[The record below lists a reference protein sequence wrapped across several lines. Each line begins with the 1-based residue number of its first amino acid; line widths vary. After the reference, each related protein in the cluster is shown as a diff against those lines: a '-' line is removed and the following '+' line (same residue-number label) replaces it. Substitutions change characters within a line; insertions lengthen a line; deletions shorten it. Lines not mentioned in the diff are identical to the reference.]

1 VTVVVDKIS
10 QKFRNI
16 DTTAKEQLWQVN
28 EGLLTEI
35 EQTQMRIKELKLPP
49 VKKDILKLT
58 DAGLGVGCSN
68 MEARYRD
75 TEMVWT
81 LNSDRVNRVH
91 RARDDSGK
99 SEAEISN
106 ACVREALVDGGPVK
120 WKYHEAL
127 DYLTKDEIEEFS
139 IDDIKKC
146 EEEAMKKNE
155 WQVAKK
161 CSRKD
166 TT

>member
-1 VTVVVDKIS
+1 MVWLEKQLSSALLRWEEDKPEVQELELAFGNEIKDSVTVVVDKIS

-75 TEMVWT
+75 AEMV
-81 LNSDRVNRVH
+81 
-91 RARDDSGK
+91 
-99 SEAEISN
+99 
-106 ACVREALVDGGPVK
+106 
-120 WKYHEAL
+120 
-127 DYLTKDEIEEFS
+127 
-139 IDDIKKC
+139 
-146 EEEAMKKNE
+146 
-155 WQVAKK
+155 
-161 CSRKD
+161 
-166 TT
+166 

>member
-1 VTVVVDKIS
+1 MSWQSHQAPTTSLESMRCLEWFGLKSRYQVVQELELAFGNEIKDSVTVVVDKIS

-58 DAGLGVGCSN
+58 DGGPGVGCSN
-68 MEARYRD
+68 IEARYRD
-75 TEMVWT
+75 AEMARI

-91 RARDDSGK
+91 RARDDSGQN
-99 SEAEISN
+99 ETERSN
-106 ACVREALVDGGPVK
+106 ACIGEALVDGGPLK
-120 WKYHEAL
+120 
-127 DYLTKDEIEEFS
+127 
-139 IDDIKKC
+139 
-146 EEEAMKKNE
+146 
-155 WQVAKK
+155 
-161 CSRKD
+161 
-166 TT
+166 